1 MSPLTGLAFL
11 AGLVVLSLVIGLV
24 LRARNGRVT
33 HPAADDRLDPGLFG
47 VDALGS
53 TATVVQ
59 FSTEVCARCPGTK
72 RLLTAL
78 ADEREGVD
86 FVHVDVTHDPALASR
101 FNLLQ
106 TPTVLVLDGAGR
118 TSARLSGV
126 IARESVIA
134 ELDVVG
140 EGTRARG

>member
-24 LRARNGRVT
+24 LRARNGRIT
-33 HPAADDRLDPGLFG
+33 HPTADDRLDPGLFG
-47 VDALGS
+47 VDALGPA
-53 TATVVQ
+53 ATVVQ

-78 ADEREGVD
+78 TEEREGVN
-86 FVHVDVTHDPALASR
+86 FVHVDVTHNPALASR

-118 TSARLSGV
+118 TSARLSGT
-126 IARESVIA
+126 IARESMIA
-134 ELDVVG
+134 ELDAVQG
-140 EGTRARG
+140 ESHARG